1 MGTIMLVMK
10 CLILGFAVES
20 SFASFE
26 MMIHI
31 SIWHIIIFKLWA
43 INYSN
48 QNSQHRLRGEI
59 AQIWLVMIEFASR
72 QLSEDSKILNRGV
85 DWRSV
90 PKSMCQESKVIPE
103 TPACCSK
110 QVSLGIGLTLLI
122 CWLKCLIVFDSLVA
136 IASSTSFFFR
146 RSNSNPHCCS
156 WNINEQ
162 HVRYA
167 LCAKFS
173 WMKARNVGFDT
184 YYRRKFGS

>member
-1 MGTIMLVMK
+1 MGWSNVIVFEGGFYFEVMGTIMLVMK

-72 QLSEDSKILNRGV
+72 QLSEDSKIWNRGV

-103 TPACCSK
+103 TPACGSK
-110 QVSLGIGLTLLI
+110 QVSFGDWVDSSNLLAE
-122 CWLKCLIVFDSLVA
+122 VFDCV
-136 IASSTSFFFR
+136 
-146 RSNSNPHCCS
+146 
-156 WNINEQ
+156 W
-162 HVRYA
+162 
-167 LCAKFS
+167 
-173 WMKARNVGFDT
+173 
-184 YYRRKFGS
+184 